1 MSGEPV
7 EGAGPRGDTPKGE
20 TPKGEL
26 VRYLFFRADPLWRR
40 LPAGTREKGRHEF
53 AQVASAASEIESHS
67 YSTLGFKAMTSLL
80 LWQKGGTPE
89 AQQEQLARLL
99 DTGLGQYLEV
109 THVLFGMT
117 RPSVYTKR
125 RTAQEQALDEP
136 DRLKYLIVYPFAK
149 TTEWYL
155 MSREA
160 RQGMMNEH
168 IRVGHE
174 FTDVR
179 QLLVYATGL
188 DDQEFVV
195 AYETNSLER
204 HQQLVIDLRSTEG
217 RRYTLRDTPIYTA
230 IHRPLGEAL
239 ALMG

>member
-1 MSGEPV
+1 MTGPGEAT
-7 EGAGPRGDTPKGE
+7 EER
-20 TPKGEL
+20 GEL
-26 VRYLFFRADPLWRR
+26 VRYLMFQPDPLWRR
-40 LPAGTREKGRHEF
+40 LPEETRKEGRRQLANAIHQ
-53 AQVASAASEIESHS
+53 APSEIMTHA
-67 YSTLGFKAMTSLL
+67 YSTLGLKAGASLL

-89 AQQEQLARLL
+89 LQQDMLAQILQTEM
-99 DTGLGQYLEV
+99 GQYLQL
-109 THVLFGMT
+109 THVLFGLT
-117 RPSVYTKR
+117 RPSVYTKK
-125 RTAQEQALDEP
+125 RTTQEQALDEP
-136 DRLKYLIVYPFAK
+136 DRLRYLIVYPFAK

-168 IRVGHE
+168 MRIGHE
-174 FTDVR
+174 YADVR

-195 AYETNSLER
+195 AYETDDLSR

-230 IHRPLGEAL
+230 IHRPLEEAL
-239 ALMG
+239 ALLG